1 MKMALHYLWMIQLL
15 CNVKIIKKFAVNV
28 KHTKHFHDSHIQKA
42 DISNV
47 FDTRL
52 YCNPI
57 SNSLCH
63 IGQNT
68 LETYC
73 NVPAIPIT
81 NISFFTG
88 SDTESPAETSG
99 NLVFNE
105 INFDMDE
112 PQIPSSSLSDVTNEI
127 NLDIDQSEIPSS
139 SLGNAPD
146 DIILNN
152 FLRSD
157 LGKMCDETAEMLNMD
172 VAVSTYNYQHVTEIA
187 AKIHNLVEELKPL
200 AATLNNQNFA
210 S

>member
-1 MKMALHYLWMIQLL
+1 MDDP
-15 CNVKIIKKFAVNV
+15 IIMQCKDNKKFAVNV
-28 KHTKHFHDSHIQKA
+28 KHTKHFHDSHIRKA
-42 DISNV
+42 DIANV

-81 NISFFTG
+81 NISFSTG

-112 PQIPSSSLSDVTNEI
+112 PRIPSSSLSSVTNEI

-157 LGKMCDETAEMLNMD
+157 LGTMCDETAEM
-172 VAVSTYNYQHVTEIA
+172 
-187 AKIHNLVEELKPL
+187 
-200 AATLNNQNFA
+200 
-210 S
+210 